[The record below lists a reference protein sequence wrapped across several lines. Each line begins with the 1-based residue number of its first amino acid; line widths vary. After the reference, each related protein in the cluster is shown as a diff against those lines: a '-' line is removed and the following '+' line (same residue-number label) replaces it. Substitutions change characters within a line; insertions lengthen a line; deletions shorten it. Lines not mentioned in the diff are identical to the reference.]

1 MKKNVVSGLFL
12 VLGLGF
18 LALEINSNREAIF
31 GRDPNAFAAS
41 ILPDSKR
48 SDSQSSAATTIQ
60 AAKFSETSRR

>member
-18 LALEINSNREAIF
+18 LAFEINSNRETIF